1 MLCGLRSFTMGK
13 MMGKFFVIEKNVPL
27 PEERPDPAA
36 HYDVVPK
43 MKAGDSILVK
53 NTTQKSKV
61 FARAKRR
68 GMSVTSRTFENGDIR
83 IWRTKLLMKK
93 T

>member
-1 MLCGLRSFTMGK
+1 MGK

-61 FARAKRR
+61 FARA
-68 GMSVTSRTFENGDIR
+68 
-83 IWRTKLLMKK
+83 
-93 T
+93 